1 MINNCTR
8 RDCYFWSNDG
18 NDMHY
23 CNFIN
28 CQYIKIKDVKFE
40 YFTDKESNMDLEHDM
55 RNEELL
61 FKMFKQKYNLTEEQ
75 SDEIISIVKASF
87 NKRFDD
93 NCVEMINVADKLNT
107 KYAGKIV
114 FFNQYEAGGWICNC
128 QRVVYDVNT
137 DCIRFE
143 GSRFVLLSENHD
155 IGYGYALVEAY
166 ADDGAEYYCDGDY
179 EDELEILESID
190 AKLEILESID
200 DVKEILE
207 GINEFS
213 LDEF

>member
-1 MINNCTR
+1 MNN
-8 RDCYFWSNDG
+8 DEL
-18 NDMHY
+18 
-23 CNFIN
+23 
-28 CQYIKIKDVKFE
+28 IK
-40 YFTDKESNMDLEHDM
+40 L
-55 RNEELL
+55 
-61 FKMFKQKYNLTEEQ
+61 FKQKYKLTEEQ
-75 SDEIISIVKASF
+75 SDEIISIVKASI

-93 NCVEMINVADKLNT
+93 NCIEMINIADKLNS
-107 KYAGKIV
+107 KYSGKIV
-114 FFNQYEAGGWICNC
+114 YFNRYEAGGWICNC
-128 QRVVYDVNT
+128 QRVVYDVNA

-166 ADDGAEYYCDGDY
+166 ADDGAEYEYDFDEDCD
-179 EDELEILESID
+179 EDCDEDDLEILD
-190 AKLEILESID
+190 SID

>member
-1 MINNCTR
+1 M
-8 RDCYFWSNDG
+8 
-18 NDMHY
+18 
-23 CNFIN
+23 
-28 CQYIKIKDVKFE
+28 KDV
-40 YFTDKESNMDLEHDM
+40 
-55 RNEELL
+55 NEELINL
-61 FKMFKQKYNLTEEQ
+61 FKQKYNLTEEQ
-75 SDEIISIVKASF
+75 SDEIISIVKASI

-93 NCVEMINVADKLNT
+93 NCVEMINIADKLNA

-114 FFNQYEAGGWICNC
+114 YFNQYEAGGWICNC
-128 QRVVYDVNT
+128 QRVVYDVNV

-166 ADDGAEYYCDGDY
+166 ADDGAEYYCDVDCY
-179 EDELEILESID
+179 EDEHELLEFID
-190 AKLEILESID
+190 AELEVFESID

>member
-1 MINNCTR
+1 M
-8 RDCYFWSNDG
+8 
-18 NDMHY
+18 
-23 CNFIN
+23 
-28 CQYIKIKDVKFE
+28 KDV
-40 YFTDKESNMDLEHDM
+40 
-55 RNEELL
+55 NEELIKL
-61 FKMFKQKYNLTEEQ
+61 FKQKYNLTEEQ
-75 SDEIISIVKASF
+75 SDEIISIVKASI

-93 NCVEMINVADKLNT
+93 NCVEMINIADKLNA

-114 FFNQYEAGGWICNC
+114 YFNQYEAGGWICNC
-128 QRVVYDVNT
+128 QRVVYDVNV

-166 ADDGAEYYCDGDY
+166 ADDGAEYYCDIDCY
-179 EDELEILESID
+179 EDEHELLEFID
-190 AKLEILESID
+190 AELEVFESID

>member
-1 MINNCTR
+1 MEN
-8 RDCYFWSNDG
+8 
-18 NDMHY
+18 
-23 CNFIN
+23 
-28 CQYIKIKDVKFE
+28 E
-40 YFTDKESNMDLEHDM
+40 
-55 RNEELL
+55 NEEIIKL
-61 FKMFKQKYNLTEEQ
+61 FKQKYKLTEEQ
-75 SDEIISIVKASF
+75 SDEIISIVKASI

-93 NCVEMINVADKLNT
+93 NCIEMINIADKLNS
-107 KYAGKIV
+107 KYSGKIV
-114 FFNQYEAGGWICNC
+114 YHNRYEAGGWICNC
-128 QRVVYDVNT
+128 QRVVYDVDR

-166 ADDGAEYYCDGDY
+166 ADDGAEYYCDVDCY
-179 EDELEILESID
+179 EDEHELLEFID
-190 AKLEILESID
+190 AELEVFESID